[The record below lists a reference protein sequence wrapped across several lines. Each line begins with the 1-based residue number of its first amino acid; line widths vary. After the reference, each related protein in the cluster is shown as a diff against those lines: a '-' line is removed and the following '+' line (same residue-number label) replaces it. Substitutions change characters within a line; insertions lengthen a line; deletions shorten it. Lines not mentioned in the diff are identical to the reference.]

1 MNFGKVTFVSS
12 NSILMDKGVYN
23 DVALIIEQ
31 LQNVVEKYISS
42 QDYH

>member
-1 MNFGKVTFVSS
+1 MNFGKVTFISS